1 MKRRAF
7 LFLAL
12 SSLIGRAETRPR
24 YGGTLRVQLATMF
37 AAEEIPLVTEP
48 LVRFDE
54 HGEIAPVLARGWQSD
69 AEKKRWRFVIRSRAI
84 APAATPAAVAAALG
98 PAMKKSY
105 GDVTVT
111 STAQTVVIQSDRSMP
126 DLLERLARTPAG
138 IPGTGPFRVA
148 KFEAGHKAILEANED
163 YPGGRPFIDAVEF
176 TVAPQRGAGYQLS
189 GADMWELPVGVSRR
203 LIPDG
208 MRVWT
213 SSPLDLI
220 ALYLPAAEP
229 GLRDALSFSIDRSAI
244 VNVLTQRRGE
254 VAQGLLPR
262 WLTGYEFLFAAPFDA
277 GRARDAAA
285 QIKTRTLSLGVAVSD
300 PLARSVA
307 DRIIVNARDAGLTL
321 QVSALPE
328 TASVRLLHIRL
339 DCADASRAL
348 REIAGNQNIG
358 DLNSPEALYHA
369 ERAILDEGR
378 LIPLMHVPQ
387 VFGIGPRV
395 RSSTGLPTCD
405 LLSSIPNLWL
415 TP

>member
-1 MKRRAF
+1 MKRLAF

-12 SSLIGRAETRPR
+12 SSLIARAETRPR

-69 AEKKRWRFVIRSRAI
+69 AEKKRWRFLIRSKTTA
-84 APAATPAAVAAALG
+84 PAAVAAALG
-98 PAMKKSY
+98 PAMKKLY
-105 GDVTVT
+105 GDVNVT
-111 STAQTVVIQSDRSMP
+111 STAQTVVIQSDRPMP

-148 KFEAGHKAILEANED
+148 KLEPGHRAILEANED
-163 YPGGRPFIDAVEF
+163 YPGGRPFIDTVEF
-176 TVAPQRGAGYQLS
+176 TVVPQRAAGYQLS
-189 GADMWELPVGVSRR
+189 GADLWELPVGISRR
-203 LIPDG
+203 LIPEG

-277 GRARDAAA
+277 GRARDAAGP
-285 QIKTRTLSLGVAVSD
+285 IKSRTFTLGVPASD

-321 QVSALPE
+321 QVSMQPE
-328 TASVRLLHIRL
+328 TANVRLLHIRL
-339 DCADASRAL
+339 NCADASRAL
-348 REIAGNQNIG
+348 REIAGNRNIG
-358 DLNSPEALYHA
+358 DPNSSDALYHV

-395 RSSTGLPTCD
+395 RSNTGLPACD